1 VGCKYMAFF
10 TFSKKNQILVLIL
23 TTFCSWYNI
32 CTWKIITNTNDYM
45 KTTFE
50 KDIMELE
57 ESLSRY
63 AYSLTSNRDDAK
75 DLVQETFF
83 KALNNQEK
91 FNDQTNIKAWVY
103 TIMKNTFI
111 NDYRRRTKRQTL
123 FSSDVQEYVL
133 NNRPAELN
141 PESEYGFRELTNVV
155 NSLEPEFRVPFQMHD
170 NGYKYQEIADELGL
184 HLGTVKSR
192 IHFSRQKLMEK
203 LK

>member
-1 VGCKYMAFF
+1 MK
-10 TFSKKNQILVLIL
+10 S
-23 TTFCSWYNI
+23 NI
-32 CTWKIITNTNDYM
+32 
-45 KTTFE
+45 FE
-50 KDIMELE
+50 KEILELE
-57 ESLSRY
+57 TNLSRY
-63 AYSLTSNRDDAK
+63 AYSLTSNKDDAK

-91 FNDQTNIKAWVY
+91 FNEHTNIKAWVY

-123 FSSDVQEYVL
+123 FSEDVHEYVL
-133 NNRPAELN
+133 NSRPSDLGPESDFGYRELN
-141 PESEYGFRELTNVV
+141 NVV
-155 NSLEPEFRVPFQMHD
+155 NELEPEFRIPFQMHD

>member
-1 VGCKYMAFF
+1 MLKPLY
-10 TFSKKNQILVLIL
+10 
-23 TTFCSWYNI
+23 SWYNI

-50 KDIMELE
+50 KDILELE

-91 FNDQTNIKAWVY
+91 FSDQTNIKAWIY

-133 NNRPAELN
+133 NNRPAEHN
-141 PESEYGFRELTNVV
+141 PESEFSFRELTKIV

-170 NGYKYQEIADELGL
+170 SGYKYQEIADELGL